1 MHAIIQ
7 INFFNYYRYKKFD
20 ISTLQSSQK
29 NHSISGF
36 IFYLSFMKI
45 KIREGVKEDLP
56 SVLELIK
63 ELADYENSLEEVIV
77 SLEDLENDGFGDHPW
92 YWFLIAEKDEEI
104 IGLSFYWIR
113 YSTWKGKFL
122 FLEDFVIKGEYR
134 RQGVGSK
141 LFEETIN
148 ICKKQGLNGIIWQ
161 VLDWNNSAIEFY
173 KKYNAEIS
181 KEWLNGKLSKNQ
193 IDKIL
198 INKIASK

>member
-1 MHAIIQ
+1 
-7 INFFNYYRYKKFD
+7 
-20 ISTLQSSQK
+20 
-29 NHSISGF
+29 
-36 IFYLSFMKI
+36 MKI

-63 ELADYENSLEEVIV
+63 ELADYENSLEEVII

-148 ICKKQGLNGIIWQ
+148 ICKKKDLNGMIWQ
-161 VLDWNNSAIEFY
+161 ILDWNTSAIEFY

-198 INKIASK
+198 INKLASK

>member
-1 MHAIIQ
+1 M
-7 INFFNYYRYKKFD
+7 INQWKGF
-20 ISTLQSSQK
+20 TLQSRVIADS
-29 NHSISGF
+29 NAGALE
-36 IFYLSFMKI
+36 YLGLNVGAYK
-45 KIREGVKEDLP
+45 
-56 SVLELIK
+56 
-63 ELADYENSLEEVIV
+63 
-77 SLEDLENDGFGDHPW
+77 
-92 YWFLIAEKDEEI
+92 I

-134 RQGVGSK
+134 RQCVGSK

-161 VLDWNNSAIEFY
+161 VLDWNHSAIEFY

>member
-1 MHAIIQ
+1 
-7 INFFNYYRYKKFD
+7 
-20 ISTLQSSQK
+20 
-29 NHSISGF
+29 
-36 IFYLSFMKI
+36 MKI

-63 ELADYENSLEEVIV
+63 ELADYENSLEEVII

-122 FLEDFVIKGEYR
+122 FLEDFVIKQEYR
-134 RQGVGSK
+134 RHGVGSK
-141 LFEETIN
+141 LFEETIK
-148 ICKKQGLNGIIWQ
+148 ICKKLRLNGMIWQ

-181 KEWLNGKLSKNQ
+181 KEWLNGKLTKNQ